1 MTSFLANA
9 FVLKKD
15 NPKEGESLRNVQ
27 AEFKRNPDGG
37 FLIVVWKTIMAGALK
52 TLGAPARMANKTVR
66 RTK

>member
-37 FLIVVWKTIMAGALK
+37 FFMLVWKTIMAGALK
-52 TLGAPARMANKTVR
+52 TTGAPARMANKTVR
-66 RTK
+66 KTK

>member
-37 FLIVVWKTIMAGALK
+37 FFMLVWKTIMAGALK
-52 TLGAPARMANKTVR
+52 RLEHLRLGSWH
-66 RTK
+66 TKHFFG